1 MSAIT
6 TSASSMPKPSAL
18 PEHWIAKLFDR
29 FEAFYGDLWVTRYG
43 GSDLAKVRRIWGEE
57 LADLSGEEIALGVK
71 ACRGAKFPPTLPEF
85 RQLCRPPID
94 FEQAYA
100 EAVEQM
106 RLREDGKDRWSH
118 PSVFWAAVT
127 IGSFDLRNCAWKVVE
142 ARWRKVLQAEL
153 DKGEWQ
159 PIPPRAVALPPPPE
173 SKATREAIEAK
184 VASLRNLNPCG
195 DREWVLRLKAREAD
209 GEKLFPIQTRL
220 LRELEAEAA

>member
-1 MSAIT
+1 MSET
-6 TSASSMPKPSAL
+6 KVSVSSTPKLSAL
-18 PEHWIAKLFDR
+18 PEPWIAKLFDR

-57 LADLSGEEIALGVK
+57 LADLSGAEIAAGVK

-85 RQLCRPPID
+85 RLLCRPPID
-94 FEQAYA
+94 FEQAHA

-106 RLREDGKDRWSH
+106 RRREDGRDRWSH
-118 PSVFWAAVT
+118 PAVFWAAVT
-127 IGSFDLRNCAWKVVE
+127 IGAFDLRNGSWKSLE

-159 PIPPRAVALPPPPE
+159 PIPPRAVALPAPPE
-173 SKATREAIEAK
+173 SKATREAVEAK
-184 VASLRNLNPCG
+184 ISSLRNLNPCG
-195 DREWVLRLKAREAD
+195 DRSWVDRLKSRKEA
-209 GEKLFPIQTRL
+209 GEKLLPIQERL

>member
-29 FEAFYGDLWVTRYG
+29 FEAFYGD
-43 GSDLAKVRRIWGEE
+43 
-57 LADLSGEEIALGVK
+57 EIALGVK